1 MTLYLRHPN
10 IERQAKP
17 LSWCL
22 TGFVDAKE
30 EHAHIYIYIY
40 IYIYIE
46 LRKSNSQLTIN
57 YDFSNHTN

>member
-40 IYIYIE
+40 IYIE